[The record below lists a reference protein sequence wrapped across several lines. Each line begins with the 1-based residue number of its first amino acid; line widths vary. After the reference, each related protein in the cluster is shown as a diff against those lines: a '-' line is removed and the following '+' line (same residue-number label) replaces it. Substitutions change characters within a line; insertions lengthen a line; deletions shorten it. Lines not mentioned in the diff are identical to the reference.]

1 MIWDALR
8 RIVTENDAKGRSS
21 VMIDGAAAKVL
32 AVEEAGLAEIW
43 TAALGPGLLDGR
55 DRLAAEDVRLEPDRG
70 AVKVRWFTV
79 PPENEAV
86 PLADREAQA
95 AFAFAACGASAARV
109 DTSRHPMM
117 HKTETLD
124 AIILVKGEVD
134 LLLDDGE
141 AKALKPGDV
150 VIQRATNHAWVNRGK
165 ETALLV
171 AVLINATGLPKG
183 VDKAQ

>member
-1 MIWDALR
+1 MIWNKLR

-21 VMIDGAAAKVL
+21 VKIDGPAAKVL
-32 AVEEAGLAEIW
+32 SVEEAGLAEIW
-43 TAALGPGLLDGR
+43 AAAFGRDLLDGR
-55 DRLAAEDVRLEPDRG
+55 DRLATEEVRLEPDTG
-70 AVKVRWFTV
+70 AVKARWFTV
-79 PPENEAV
+79 PPENDTI
-86 PLADREAQA
+86 PLADRQAQA

-124 AIILVKGEVD
+124 VIILVKGEVD
-134 LLLDDGE
+134 LLLDSGE

-150 VIQRATNHAWVNRGK
+150 VIQRATNHAWVNHGT

-171 AVLINATGLPKG
+171 AVLINAKG
-183 VDKAQ
+183 D

>member
-1 MIWDALR
+1 VIWDSLR
-8 RIVTENDAKGRSS
+8 RIVTEDDARGRSS
-21 VMIDGAAAKVL
+21 VKIDGPAAKTL

-43 TAALGPGLLDGR
+43 TAALGRGLLDGR
-55 DRLAAEDVRLEPDRG
+55 DRLAAEDVRLEPDDG

-79 PPENEAV
+79 PPEDETA
-86 PLADREAQA
+86 PLAAREAQA

-124 AIILVKGEVD
+124 AIILVRGAVD
-134 LLLDDGE
+134 LLLDEGE
-141 AKALKPGDV
+141 ARSLKPGDV
-150 VIQRATNHAWVNRGK
+150 VIQRATNHAWVNRGT

-171 AVLINATGLPKG
+171 AVLINAGNNDG
-183 VDKAQ
+183 R